1 MKSLSFSVSLLSLPP
16 LSLLSDLPYRDPVH
30 RPGPPGDAR
39 RALLDRGD
47 ELRGQ
52 LVDRREVAGFRRER
66 PLLPQ
71 DLAAVGD
78 RRRAR
83 GAGAARARAAPASSA
98 SAPSFSA
105 PSSSKEP
112 VELPRA
118 RADVNDPPSFHQQRQ
133 QSRRHAP
140 RTAVVCVD
148 RLLGLG
154 AAPGVAL
161 EGDGGVVDEDG
172 DCFLFFEG
180 FPGERG
186 GERRSLEGE
195 EEERRERK
203 RRREKEVQKR
213 EKEKDRRAGGKKGA
227 NKLLKKGRKK
237 ELLTS
242 RGRDTTQLLGKLGH

>member
-1 MKSLSFSVSLLSLPP
+1 VKSLSFSVSLLSLPP

-118 RADVNDPPSFHQQRQ
+118 RADVNDPPSVHQQRQ

-161 EGDGGVVDEDG
+161 EGDGGVVNEDG

-180 FPGERG
+180 FLGERE
-186 GERRSLEGE
+186 GERE
-195 EEERRERK
+195 E
-203 RRREKEVQKR
+203 V
-213 EKEKDRRAGGKKGA
+213 
-227 NKLLKKGRKK
+227 
-237 ELLTS
+237 
-242 RGRDTTQLLGKLGH
+242 

>member
-118 RADVNDPPSFHQQRQ
+118 RADVNDPPSVHQQRQ

-140 RTAVVCVD
+140 RPAVVCVD

-172 DCFLFFEG
+172 DVKVADDAGDAAVVRGRRGAKVDGDDLGLDVVLCLDLG
-180 FPGERG
+180 GRG
-186 GERRSLEGE
+186 GELGLGAGEEGDVEAWRVEGE
-195 EEERRERK
+195 SDGE
-203 RRREKEVQKR
+203 
-213 EKEKDRRAGGKKGA
+213 GG
-227 NKLLKKGRKK
+227 
-237 ELLTS
+237 
-242 RGRDTTQLLGKLGH
+242 